1 MFETTNFPT
10 VNLTVAGG
18 VKGQPTEVVIMVAS
32 RLLAYE
38 QHHGFTRVRLTKGVS
53 LDVREGTDEI
63 DRRLR
68 EASAQLAANSHS
80 RL

>member
-1 MFETTNFPT
+1 MFETSSFPT
-10 VNLTVAGG
+10 VNFTVAGG
-18 VKGQPTEVVIMVAS
+18 VNGQPTEVVVMVAS
-32 RLLAYE
+32 RLLTYE

-53 LDVREGTDEI
+53 LDVRESTDEI

-68 EASAQLAANSHS
+68 EASAQLAANSHA

>member
-1 MFETTNFPT
+1 MFETSSFPV
-10 VNLTVAGG
+10 VNLTAVGG
-18 VKGQPTEVVIMVAS
+18 EKGQPTEVVAMVAS
-32 RLLAYE
+32 RLLTYE

-68 EASAQLAANSHS
+68 MASAQLAANSRA